1 MAKKANL
8 LTNMLFRAPD
18 LDARESDVLNQVE
31 AVKLSLRHQLSE
43 PRRWVGALR
52 RQTFA
57 RNLQGSNSI
66 EGYDAVLE
74 DAAAIAAGEEPLDAD
89 TETRLALEGYRN
101 AMTFVLQQTDEPNFI
116 YSEQLIKSLHF
127 IMINYDLKSR
137 PGLWRVGPVYVRR
150 ESTGEIVHEGAAP
163 ELVPSLMT
171 DIVTVL
177 NTDPHLHP
185 MVRAAMAHLNLAMI
199 HPFKDGNGR
208 MARCLQSLVL
218 ARQGTVAP
226 VFMSIEEYLGR
237 NTLAYYDVL
246 AQVGGGRW
254 SPERDAR
261 PWLRF
266 ALTAHLRQA
275 RTLLRRVKQG
285 ERLWFLIEEVTQA
298 RGLPDRCL
306 PAVFDAALGI
316 GIRNATYRASVLAE
330 MEEEITEATASRDL
344 RDLVAAGI
352 LVPHGEK
359 RARRYLASKELTEL
373 MRTAAAQT
381 GVPRDDSD
389 PFASAA

>member
-1 MAKKANL
+1 MATKANRI
-8 LTNMLFRAPD
+8 TNVLFRAPK
-18 LDARESDVLNQVE
+18 LDDQEQSVLDEIES
-31 AVKLSLRHQLSE
+31 VKVSLRHQLNE
-43 PRRWVGALR
+43 PRRWVGAIR

-74 DAAAIAAGEEPLDAD
+74 DVAAIAAGEEPLDAD

-101 AMTFVLQQTDEPNFI
+101 AMTYVLQLTEEPDFL
-116 YSEQLIKSLHF
+116 YSDQLIKSLHF
-127 IMINYDLKSR
+127 MMINYDLKSK
-137 PGLWRVGPVYVRR
+137 PGLWRLGPAYVRK

-163 ELVPSLMT
+163 ELVPSLMGH
-171 DIVTVL
+171 IVTVL

-218 ARQGTVAP
+218 ARQGTVSP

-246 AQVGGGRW
+246 AQVGGGSW
-254 SPERDAR
+254 NPARDSR
-261 PWLRF
+261 PWVRF

-275 RTLLRRVKQG
+275 RTILRRVKEG
-285 ERLWFLIEEVTQA
+285 ERLWFLLEQLA
-298 RGLPDRCL
+298 AADGLPQRCL
-306 PAVFDAALGI
+306 PSVFDAALGI
-316 GIRNATYRASVLAE
+316 GVRNATYRSAVLAE
-330 MEEEITEATASRDL
+330 LEEEITEATASRDL
-344 RDLVAAGI
+344 RDLVSADV
-352 LVPHGEK
+352 LVPRGAK
-359 RARRYLASKELTEL
+359 RGRTYLPSKRLTEL
-373 MRTAAAQT
+373 RREAANQT
-381 GVPRDDSD
+381 GMPRDDSD
-389 PFASAA
+389 PFAATP

>member
-1 MAKKANL
+1 MVNKANRV
-8 LTNMLFRAPD
+8 TNMLFRAPE
-18 LDARESDVLNQVE
+18 LDQRELAVLNQIE
-31 AVKLSLRHQLSE
+31 EVKLSLRHQLSE

-74 DAAAIAAGEEPLDAD
+74 DVAAIAAGEEPLDAD
-89 TETRLALEGYRN
+89 AETRLALEGYRN
-101 AMTFVLQQTDEPNFI
+101 AMTYVLQLADEPGFV
-116 YSEQLIKSLHF
+116 YTEQLIKSLHF

-137 PGLWRVGPVYVRR
+137 PGLWRLGPVYVRR
-150 ESTGEIVHEGAAP
+150 EATGEIVHEGAAP
-163 ELVPSLMT
+163 ELVPSLMA

-185 MVRAAMAHLNLAMI
+185 MVRAAMAHLNFAMI

-218 ARQGTVAP
+218 ARQGTVSP

-246 AQVGGGRW
+246 AQVGGGTW
-254 SPERDAR
+254 NPTGDAR

-285 ERLWFLIEEVTQA
+285 ARLWFLIEELA
-298 RGLPDRCL
+298 NGYGLPERCL
-306 PAVFDAALGI
+306 PSVFDAALGI
-316 GIRNATYRASVLAE
+316 GIRNATYRATIMAE
-330 MEEEITEATASRDL
+330 LEEDITEATASRDL
-344 RDLVAAGI
+344 RDLVAADI
-352 LVPHGEK
+352 LTPRGEK
-359 RARRYLASKELTEL
+359 RGRTYLPSKRLTEL
-373 MRTAAAQT
+373 RVRAATQT

-389 PFASAA
+389 PFAAA

>member
-1 MAKKANL
+1 MTIQANRV
-8 LTNMLFRAPD
+8 TSVLFRAPD
-18 LDARESDVLNQVE
+18 LDHQEEDVLAQIE
-31 AVKLSLRHQLSE
+31 SAKISLKHQLNE

-66 EGYDAVLE
+66 EGYDAILE
-74 DAAAIAAGEEPLDAD
+74 DVAAIAAGEEPLDAD
-89 TETRLALEGYRN
+89 DETRLALEAYRN
-101 AMTFVLQQTDEPNFI
+101 AMTYVLQLTYEPDFT

-127 IMINYDLKSR
+127 IMINYDLKAR
-137 PGLWRVGPVYVRR
+137 PGLWRLGPVYVRK

-163 ELVPSLMT
+163 ELVPSLMG

-208 MARCLQSLVL
+208 MARCLQSLIL
-218 ARQGTVAP
+218 AQQGTVAP

-237 NTLAYYDVL
+237 NTLAYYGVL

-254 SPERDAR
+254 NPSQDAR

-275 RTLLRRVKQG
+275 RTLLRRVKEG
-285 ERLWFLIEEVTQA
+285 ERLWFLLEQLA
-298 RGLPDRCL
+298 RSHGLPDRCL
-306 PAVFDAALGI
+306 PSMFDAALGI

-330 MEEEITEATASRDL
+330 IEEEITEATASRDL
-344 RDLVAAGI
+344 RDLVAAGV
-352 LVPHGEK
+352 LAPRGEK
-359 RARRYLASKELTEL
+359 RGRTYVPSRSLAELRQE
-373 MRTAAAQT
+373 AASQT
-381 GVPRDDSD
+381 GIPRDDSD
-389 PFASAA
+389 PFASSA

>member
-1 MAKKANL
+1 
-8 LTNMLFRAPD
+8 MLFRAPD
-18 LDARESDVLNQVE
+18 LDPQEKSVLDQIE
-31 AVKLSLRHQLSE
+31 AAKISLRHQLNE

-74 DAAAIAAGEEPLDAD
+74 DVAAIAAGEEPLDAD

-101 AMTFVLQQTDEPNFI
+101 AMTYVLQLTDEPDFS
-116 YSEQLIKSLHF
+116 YSEQLLKSLHF
-127 IMINYDLKSR
+127 MMINYDLKSR
-137 PGLWRVGPVYVRR
+137 PGLWRQGPVYVRK
-150 ESTGEIVHEGAAP
+150 EATGEIVHEGAPP
-163 ELVPSLMT
+163 ELVASLMA

-177 NTDPHLHP
+177 NSEPFLHP

-218 ARQGTVAP
+218 AQQGTVAP
-226 VFMSIEEYLGR
+226 VFMSIEEYLGK

-246 AQVGGGRW
+246 AKVGGGAW
-254 SPERDAR
+254 KPERDTR

-285 ERLWFLIEEVTQA
+285 EQLWFLLERLAEEHS
-298 RGLPDRCL
+298 LPERCL

-316 GIRNATYRASVLAE
+316 GIRNATYRATIAAE
-330 MEEEITEATASRDL
+330 LEEEITEATASRDL
-344 RDLVAAGI
+344 RDLVAAD
-352 LVPHGEK
+352 LLTPKGEK
-359 RARRYLASKELTEL
+359 RGRTYLPSKRLTDI
-373 MRTAAAQT
+373 RVNAANQT
-381 GVPRDDSD
+381 GIPRDDSD
-389 PFASAA
+389 PFAPTA

>member
-1 MAKKANL
+1 MPTKANQV
-8 LTNMLFRAPD
+8 TNMLFRAPA
-18 LDARESDVLNQVE
+18 LDAQERAVLDQIE
-31 AVKLSLRHQLSE
+31 ASKLSLQHQVNE
-43 PRRWVGALR
+43 PRRWVGAIR

-74 DAAAIAAGEEPLDAD
+74 DVAAIAAGEEPLDAD

-101 AMTFVLQQTDEPNFI
+101 AMTYVLQLNDDPAFS

-127 IMINYDLKSR
+127 IMINYDLKIR
-137 PGLWRVGPVYVRR
+137 PGLWRLGPVYVRK
-150 ESTGEIVHEGAAP
+150 EATGEIVHEGAAP
-163 ELVPSLMT
+163 ELVPSLMA

-177 NTDPHLHP
+177 NTEPHLHP

-218 ARQGTVAP
+218 AQQGTVAP

-237 NTLAYYDVL
+237 NTPAYYDVL
-246 AQVGGGRW
+246 AQVGGGSW
-254 SPERDAR
+254 NPKRDAR

-285 ERLWFLIEEVTQA
+285 EQLWFLLEQMTQA
-298 RGLPDRCL
+298 AGLPDRSL

-316 GIRNATYRASVLAE
+316 GIRNATYRATVAAE
-330 MEEEITEATASRDL
+330 TDEEITEATASRDL
-344 RDLVAAGI
+344 RDLVSADV
-352 LVPHGEK
+352 LMPRGEK
-359 RARRYLASKELTEL
+359 RARTYLPSKRLVELRIEAAN
-373 MRTAAAQT
+373 RT
-381 GVPRDDSD
+381 GIPRDDSD
-389 PFASAA
+389 PFATA